1 MKLWNVLSTSHWLIV
16 TPTLQKCWWFLLMDA
31 LLDPHQSPR
40 YIMSTPRP
48 YQRNGRTF
56 PSWVACV
63 ASCKQLVGIRPQ
75 IKSDRWALTKSQVSV
90 NPVASPLSFPF
101 PKFPRFIRLGK
112 GLSKRR
118 PDGSNGA
125 CRGRGQSGHL
135 LVIFWLCLSVRCN
148 FYPPSLGTVHVWT
161 RGGMIVQFFT

>member
-1 MKLWNVLSTSHWLIV
+1 MCCIV
-16 TPTLQKCWWFLLMDA
+16 QTTF
-31 LLDPHQSPR
+31 R
-40 YIMSTPRP
+40 YKTWKNKDTMLRIT
-48 YQRNGRTF
+48 
-56 PSWVACV
+56 
-63 ASCKQLVGIRPQ
+63 
-75 IKSDRWALTKSQVSV
+75 SDRWALKSQVSG
-90 NPVASPLSFPF
+90 NPVAALSFPF

-161 RGGMIVQFFT
+161 QGGNIVHGFTMLNASHPWDTSRIPILRWCHGVLGFQLPLSLSCFLEISVVRSK